1 VNDLAPLPE
10 ALPQA
15 SVRKRRRFSLIWAIP
30 IVTLLIAAWL
40 AWDTISKRGPV
51 ITVTFTSAEGLV
63 AGTSHVRHKDI
74 DMGLVTSI
82 ALTKDLNSVIVTA
95 QMNREA
101 TPLLTEHSRL
111 WVVKPRFFAGN
122 ISGLDTLLSGA
133 YIELLPSPEGGD
145 PKADFVGLED
155 PPVLEANE
163 PGHTFLLRANRLGAI
178 NVGSPVFFRDL
189 TVGQVLGWDLGD
201 MAESVTIHAFVR
213 APFDKYVR
221 RESRFW
227 NASGVS
233 LELGAQGVQL
243 QMDSIR
249 ALLLG
254 GVEFDTP
261 ENASRDSA
269 TAADQTF
276 RLYANQEAATNA
288 GFSQRIPAI
297 GYFQGSVDGLAPGSP
312 VTFQGLRIGEVTG
325 VRLAYDPKTDSII
338 APVTYEVQPG
348 RIADVSPTAEA
359 RGPVENARL
368 LVRKGLRAQLK
379 SVNLITGQMGIALD
393 MVPDAAPAELEM
405 KGDVIVIPT
414 VPGELASLSKSVTS
428 LVNKITNL
436 PFADIGAK
444 LDGVL
449 TGVNTTVNNP
459 DILTSVKAL
468 ESTLQTVQ
476 NLAKN
481 LDAGSAPAMKRL
493 PQIATNLEST
503 LTKANALLGSAATG
517 YGDNSSFHRDL
528 DRVLSELVDTARSI
542 RVLAD
547 LLTRHPE
554 ALVRGRTNTGAE

>member
-1 VNDLAPLPE
+1 VNDRAPLPE

-15 SVRKRRRFSLIWAIP
+15 SVRRRRRFSLIWAIP

-51 ITVTFTSAEGLV
+51 ITVTFNSAEGLV

-82 ALTKDLNSVIVTA
+82 VLSKDLNSVIVTA

-101 TPLLTEHSRL
+101 TPLLTERSRL

-145 PKADFVGLED
+145 RKTDFVGLED

-163 PGHTFLLRANRLGAI
+163 PGHTFLLRASRLGAI

-201 MAESVTIHAFVR
+201 MAENVTIHAFVR

-233 LELGAQGVQL
+233 LQLGAQGVQL
-243 QMDSIR
+243 QMDSIK

-261 ENASRDSA
+261 ENASSPSA
-269 TAADQTF
+269 TVPDQTF

-312 VTFQGLRIGEVTG
+312 VTFQGLRVGEVTG
-325 VRLAYDPKTDSII
+325 VKLAYDPKTDSII

-348 RIADVSPTAEA
+348 RIADVSPAAEA

-368 LVRKGLRAQLK
+368 LVRRGLRAQLK

-393 MVPDAAPAELEM
+393 MVADAPPAELEM
-405 KGDVIVIPT
+405 EGDVMVIPT

-459 DILTSVKAL
+459 EILTSVKAL

-481 LDAGSAPAMKRL
+481 IDAGSAPAMKRL
-493 PQIATNLEST
+493 PQIATDLEST
-503 LTKANALLGSAATG
+503 LTKTNALLGSATAG

-528 DRVLSELVDTARSI
+528 GRVLSELVDTARSI

-554 ALVRGRTNTGAE
+554 ALVRGRANTGAE